1 MVRKNDTVTSE
12 EDSHVEADVTS
23 EPDVTSGT
31 PVPEQEDFL
40 QPRTS
45 EVREAFPF
53 PGDTQSGG
61 TRNPAPDFIS
71 SNVAEQAKMYGS
83 TIDPATGL
91 TVTLDDL
98 KARGIV
104 VEDATPALPSK

>member
-12 EDSHVEADVTS
+12 EDSHVEADSPV
-23 EPDVTSGT
+23 EPERNPSGT
-31 PVPEQEDFL
+31 L
-40 QPRTS
+40 TTS
-45 EVREAFPF
+45 PDPIPGAFPF

-83 TIDPATGL
+83 TIDPATGR
-91 TVTLDDL
+91 TVTLEDL
-98 KARGIV
+98 KARGLV
-104 VEDATPALPSK
+104 VEDATPTLASE

>member
-12 EDSHVEADVTS
+12 EDSRQEPEAT
-23 EPDVTSGT
+23 EPEAAQAPTASNLLPDQG
-31 PVPEQEDFL
+31 PA
-40 QPRTS
+40 PR
-45 EVREAFPF
+45 AFPF

-71 SNVAEQAKMYGS
+71 SSVAEQAKMYGWAL
-83 TIDPATGL
+83 DPATGL

-98 KARGIV
+98 KARGLV
-104 VEDATPALPSK
+104 VEDATPTLASE